1 MWYDLILSGRVPIL
15 VRSKITDGWIPVD
28 LSKPSVIIS
37 TIPAPA
43 MCHMRTIHNFQS
55 HVIFA
60 NGTTREEEIDD
71 NSIVCDGTDE
81 HAWYRIAS
89 VFGYR
94 TIEWSRLPP
103 PGTIAANVTKPLY
116 TDCDCYPTVL
126 RVGRYGTWSKGSL
139 VHEVYP
145 AVAEFL
151 EAGQARGWADFLDS
165 RKGPWKM

>member
-1 MWYDLILSGRVPIL
+1 MPREDRPH
-15 VRSKITDGWIPVD
+15 PVYI
-28 LSKPSVIIS
+28 V
-37 TIPAPA
+37 TFGEW
-43 MCHMRTIHNFQS
+43 R
-55 HVIFA
+55 
-60 NGTTREEEIDD
+60 TREEEIDD

-126 RVGRYGTWSKGSL
+126 RVGRYGTWSAASSSTRSTW
-139 VHEVYP
+139 P
-145 AVAEFL
+145 
-151 EAGQARGWADFLDS
+151 
-165 RKGPWKM
+165 